1 MWKKFFILFLVIALG
16 VSLIGCADDISDTA
30 EETAEEREE
39 VIEAEEDIELEDD
52 EDKPYL
58 IFTDSNGKEIV
69 FDEAPE
75 RIISTAPNVTES
87 MFALGAEDKLV
98 GRTDYCNYPEEA
110 STIDSIGSL
119 TEVNIEKITELEPD
133 VVIAASFFDE
143 ENIKKLEELGIKVAV
158 VISQEN
164 FEGVYENIRNIALL
178 ANKEEKAEEIIK
190 EMQEK
195 VNYVESSVKSVEPKS
210 VYYVIG
216 YGEYGDYTAT
226 GDTFIGKMLEIAGGE
241 NVAENATGWK
251 FSIEKL
257 IEADP
262 DVVIAESAPS
272 TMQGLEE
279 ANGYKDL
286 TAIKNGN
293 LYGVDKDIVSR
304 MGPRLA
310 DGLLQI
316 AKAIHPE
323 VFEE

>member
-1 MWKKFFILFLVIALG
+1 MLKKFFVLFLVFALG
-16 VSLIGCADDISDTA
+16 VGLIGCADEISETA
-30 EETAEEREE
+30 EETAKATEE
-39 VIEAEEDIELEDD
+39 VIESDTSEPEEDE
-52 EDKPYL
+52 PYL
-58 IFTDSNGKEIV
+58 VFTDSNGREIV
-69 FDEAPE
+69 FEEAPE
-75 RIISTAPNVTES
+75 RIISTAPNVTET

-110 STIDSIGSL
+110 SSINSIGSL

-164 FEGVYENIRNIALL
+164 FEGVYENIGNIALL

-190 EMQEK
+190 EMQDK
-195 VNYVESSVKSVEPKS
+195 VNYVKESVASQEVKS

-216 YGEYGDYTAT
+216 HGEYGDYTAT
-226 GDTFIGKMLEIAGGE
+226 GDTFIGKMLAIAGGE
-241 NVAENATGWK
+241 NVAKDATGWK
-251 FSIEKL
+251 FSLEKL

-262 DVVIAESAPS
+262 AVVIAESDES
-272 TMQGLEE
+272 TMKGLEE

-286 TAIKNGN
+286 TAIKKGN
-293 LYGVDKDIVSR
+293 FYGVDKDMVSR

>member
-1 MWKKFFILFLVIALG
+1 MWRKFFVLFLVIALG
-16 VSLIGCADDISDTA
+16 VSLIGCADEISDTA
-30 EETAEEREE
+30 EETEE
-39 VIEAEEDIELEDD
+39 VIESEVSESEASE
-52 EDKPYL
+52 PYL

-69 FDEAPE
+69 FEEAPE

-87 MFALGAEDKLV
+87 IFALGAEDKLV

-119 TEVNIEKITELEPD
+119 TEVNIERITELEPD

-143 ENIKKLEELGIKVAV
+143 ENIKKLESLGIKVAV
-158 VISQEN
+158 VMSQEN
-164 FEGVYENIRNIALL
+164 FEGAYENIRNIALL
-178 ANKEEKAEEIIK
+178 ANKEAKAEEIIK

-195 VNYVESSVKSVEPKS
+195 VDHVKSSVESLETKS

-216 YGEYGDYTAT
+216 HGEYGDYTAT

-241 NVAENATGWK
+241 NVAKDATGWK
-251 FSIEKL
+251 FSLEKL
-257 IEADP
+257 VEADP
-262 DVVIAESAPS
+262 DVVIAESDPS
-272 TMQGLEE
+272 TMQGLKE

-293 LYGVDKDIVSR
+293 FYGVDKDMVSR

-316 AKAIHPE
+316 AKAIHPKA
-323 VFEE
+323 FEQ

>member
-1 MWKKFFILFLVIALG
+1 MWKKFFVLFLVIALG
-16 VSLIGCADDISDTA
+16 VSLIGCANEISDTA
-30 EETAEEREE
+30 EETAEATEE
-39 VIEAEEDIELEDD
+39 VIESEVSESEESE
-52 EDKPYL
+52 PYL
-58 IFTDSNGKEIV
+58 VFTDSNGKEIV

-87 MFALGAEDKLV
+87 MFALEAEDKLV

-110 STIDSIGSL
+110 SAIDSIGSL

-164 FEGVYENIRNIALL
+164 FEGAYENIRNIALL

-190 EMQEK
+190 DMQDK
-195 VNYVESSVKSVEPKS
+195 VSFVKSSVESVEPKS

-216 YGEYGDYTAT
+216 HGEYGDYTAT

-241 NVAENATGWK
+241 NVAKDATGWK
-251 FSIEKL
+251 FSLEKL
-257 IEADP
+257 IEANP
-262 DVVIAESAPS
+262 DVVIAESDPS

-293 LYGVDKDIVSR
+293 LYGVDKDMVSR

-316 AKAIHPE
+316 AKAINPE